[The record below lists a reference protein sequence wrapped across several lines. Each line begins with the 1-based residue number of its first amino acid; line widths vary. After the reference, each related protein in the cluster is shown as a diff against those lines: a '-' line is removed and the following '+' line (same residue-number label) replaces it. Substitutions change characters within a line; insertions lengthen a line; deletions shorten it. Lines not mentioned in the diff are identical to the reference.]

1 MLDFPVDLSP
11 VQLIGYCGAL
21 SGMVWPLFRG
31 RTTILLAQLVPSF
44 CFMVHFWLLG
54 GLTAATLNLLAILQ
68 GLAAIPLGTRPNFRI
83 VYVMI
88 LPVIAGLMLMTW
100 TGWLSL
106 FAALAMMLVSVA
118 RYQTGV
124 TRFRLF
130 MALALPCW
138 FTHSLLIGSVP
149 GMLSDAVGMTVNL
162 WMLVRNGA
170 FEAFW
175 PKARRLSNPDS
186 GSSGP

>member
-1 MLDFPVDLSP
+1 MFDLSVDLSP
-11 VQLIGYCGAL
+11 TQLIGYLGTL
-21 SGMVWPLFRG
+21 GGMVWPLFRG
-31 RTTILLAQLVPSF
+31 RVSILLAQLAPSF
-44 CFMVHFWLLG
+44 CFMIHFWLLG
-54 GLTAATLNLLAILQ
+54 GLTGAALNLLAILQ
-68 GLAAIPLGTRPNFRI
+68 GLAAIPLGTRPNFR
-83 VYVMI
+83 VAYLMI
-88 LPVIAGLMLMTW
+88 LPVIAGLMAITW

-106 FAALAMMLVSVA
+106 FAALALALVSVA

-138 FTHSLLIGSVP
+138 FTHSLLIGSAP

-162 WMLVRNGA
+162 WMLARSGA
-170 FEAFW
+170 FGAFW
-175 PKARRLSNPDS
+175 SKTRLLFNPDS